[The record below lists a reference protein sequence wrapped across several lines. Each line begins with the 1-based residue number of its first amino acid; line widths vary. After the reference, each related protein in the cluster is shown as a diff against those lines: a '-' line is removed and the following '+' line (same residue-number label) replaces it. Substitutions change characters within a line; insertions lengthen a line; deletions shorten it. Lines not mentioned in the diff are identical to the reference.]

1 MKKILLTLLM
11 TLSLAIF
18 MASCKLPSSSSSRS
32 SNSGSGGGN
41 TGTTPDPETP
51 APEFKLT
58 NISIPETVSQS
69 SEVLVSAELEGET
82 SEVILFQF
90 LSSNGKNHMVPSS
103 GIIATNQNAGQ
114 INFTYNAPP
123 QTGKHYY
130 YFKVFNSAGQEIEQ
144 QFNITVVD

>member
-1 MKKILLTLLM
+1 MKKRLLTLLM

-18 MASCKLPSSSSSRS
+18 MASCKPSSSSSSKS

-41 TGTTPDPETP
+41 TGTTPDPE
-51 APEFKLT
+51 FKLT
-58 NISIPETVSQS
+58 NINIPETVSKS

-130 YFKVFNSAGQEIEQ
+130 YFKVLNSAGHEIE
-144 QFNITVVD
+144 